1 VFNKIVVCTV
11 IFALHFSLI
20 GCASTGTKTVQ
31 AEPEESPEKIQLNIS
46 EFALGVG
53 DSLDILV
60 WRNDDLKISTKINPS
75 GKFMFPLIGEVQA
88 AGKDLSAVR
97 DDMKARL
104 SKYLVDPQ
112 VSISVSAIQSRRVLV
127 MGEVN
132 TPGAFILDRDLAI
145 LDAVAMAGGW
155 SHDAKLSNVIL
166 LRKVKGKVEAH
177 SYDLSGTVD
186 GSGVPENVLLQA
198 NDIVYVPL
206 KTIANISR
214 FMTYIGN
221 ILSPIL
227 MTEGGI
233 VLWPQMLDALKGKSS
248 TNLAIPTH

>member
-1 VFNKIVVCTV
+1 MV
-11 IFALHFSLI
+11 ILALHFSLI

-31 AEPEESPEKIQLNIS
+31 AEPEESQEKPSLKIS

-53 DSLDILV
+53 DSLDISV
-60 WRNDDLKISTKINPS
+60 WRNDDLKTSTKINPS

-88 AGKDLSAVR
+88 AGKDLSEVR
-97 DDMKARL
+97 DDIKVRL

-112 VSISVSAIQSRRVLV
+112 VSISVAAIQSRRVLV

-132 TPGAFILDRDLAI
+132 APGAFVLDRDLTV
-145 LDAVAMAGGW
+145 LDAVATAGGW
-155 SHDAKLSNVIL
+155 NRDAKLSNVIV
-166 LRKVKGKVEAH
+166 LRKVKEKVEAR
-177 SYDLSGTVD
+177 SYDMSGIVD
-186 GSGVPENVLLQA
+186 GSGATENVLLQA
-198 NDIVYVPL
+198 NDIIYVPV
-206 KTIANISR
+206 KKIANISR
-214 FMTYIGN
+214 FMTYLGN

-233 VLWPQMLDALKGKSS
+233 VLWPQMLEALKGHSS

>member
-1 VFNKIVVCTV
+1 
-11 IFALHFSLI
+11 
-20 GCASTGTKTVQ
+20 
-31 AEPEESPEKIQLNIS
+31 
-46 EFALGVG
+46 
-53 DSLDILV
+53 LV

-97 DDMKARL
+97 DEMKARL

-132 TPGAFILDRDLAI
+132 TPGAFILDRDLTI
-145 LDAVAMAGGW
+145 LDAVATAGGW
-155 SHDAKLSNVIL
+155 NHDAKLSNVIL
-166 LRKVKGKVEAH
+166 LRKVKEKVEVR
-177 SYDLSGTVD
+177 SYDMSGIVD
-186 GSGVPENVLLQA
+186 GLSAPENVRLQS
-198 NDIVYVPL
+198 NDIVYVPV

-221 ILSPIL
+221 ILSPIVL
-227 MTEGGI
+227 AEGGI
-233 VLWPQMLDALKGKSS
+233 VLWPQMIDALNGKKAASS
-248 TNLAIPTH
+248 AIIAH